1 MENNW
6 FEDVWEAFERECEKE
21 LFCNETLVKPIPVRP
36 TTIKI
41 RYY

>member
-6 FEDVWEAFERECEKE
+6 FEDVWEAFEKE
-21 LFCNETLVKPIPVRP
+21 LLCNEKLVKPIPVRP
-36 TTIKI
+36 MVIKI